1 MKHLFKRI
9 AASNSKVIAHIKM
22 GDDIFNIV
30 SRDGSVHGMYGGCDI
45 FKCATLNQDND
56 RIASLVKDFVERCIA
71 GNKCTGIM
79 ILRDKKAE
87 DLSKF
92 TEQLNGIP
100 GLKKV
105 VVKPL
110 PEDMSEVNTS
120 LRSDFDVSK
129 LIDYKVLSEN
139 IRKMGRQISDL
150 NNTLRVCREDAMTL
164 THGKLVDTMWGAKS
178 MCQMIGEISKEIES
192 NTEWERV
199 EFFTTLIMKSIERL
213 LMKLSSGLSQVCAE
227 EQRVIYTVLIPNI
240 LSNYELLKSVASK
253 ALLPLSALIYI
264 DTVFKQATNYPASWF
279 MNGNMLEDLK
289 QDYQKILGFMMQV
302 PRIEKSII
310 YPLDFLRVQYVNT
323 VPSIG

>member
-1 MKHLFKRI
+1 MTEI
-9 AASNSKVIAHIKM
+9 
-22 GDDIFNIV
+22 
-30 SRDGSVHGMYGGCDI
+30 
-45 FKCATLNQDND
+45 
-56 RIASLVKDFVERCIA
+56 
-71 GNKCTGIM
+71 NK
-79 ILRDKKAE
+79 
-87 DLSKF
+87 
-92 TEQLNGIP
+92 
-100 GLKKV
+100 
-105 VVKPL
+105 
-110 PEDMSEVNTS
+110 S
-120 LRSDFDVSK
+120 LRADFDVGKAVDSK
-129 LIDYKVLSEN
+129 NLVGSLQNLYGLVV
-139 IRKMGRQISDL
+139 DL
-150 NNTLRVCREDAMTL
+150 NNTLKVCREDALTL
-164 THGKLVDTMWGAKS
+164 TQGRMVDTMWGAKS
-178 MCQMIGEISKEIES
+178 MCQMIGEISKEIEN

-310 YPLDFLRVQYVNT
+310 YPLDFLRVQYTNT
-323 VPSIG
+323 APSIG